1 MSNRALAE
9 IVAHLGRVAYC
20 DGFVAGLSSAQWAA
34 LRYFFR
40 ANRFSRT
47 VSAFADFHA
56 TTRGTASQTVKSLVS
71 RGYLKRTRSRRDGRS
86 ITLDLTDAGLAI
98 LAEDPFEALVGAVG
112 HLPAEARIDLA
123 TTLDAMMKEV
133 ARQRGKRP
141 FGTCDA
147 CAYFAADRAEPA
159 QECRC
164 RCRLMEEPISAEEMA
179 QVCVNYVP
187 ALGFVGDDAA
197 VGAAERPAQPR
208 LRDDRP
214 DDRSY

>member
-1 MSNRALAE
+1 MNDRALAE

-34 LRYFFR
+34 LRYFYR

-71 RGYLKRTRSRRDGRS
+71 RGYLRRTRSRRDGRS
-86 ITLDLTDAGLAI
+86 STLDLTDAGLDI
-98 LAEDPFEALVGAVG
+98 LAQDPFEALVGAVS
-112 HLPAEARIDLA
+112 HLPAEARIDLR

-141 FGTCDA
+141 FGTCSACVYLGGNGARKEADGRCQCHFMGEPLDA
-147 CAYFAADRAEPA
+147 EDMNR
-159 QECRC
+159 
-164 RCRLMEEPISAEEMA
+164 I
-179 QVCVNYVP
+179 CVNYAAEFP
-187 ALGFVGDDAA
+187 CHDSTGEGSDAA
-197 VGAAERPAQPR
+197 PQDR
-208 LRDDRP
+208 RP
-214 DDRSY
+214 DPAASRAS